1 MLYLIIIA
9 YCDRMDPSFRPSG
22 STIRMN
28 GLHVTHL
35 SDPLLEATRPV
46 SSIGQQGATYPND
59 SYAAPVE
66 TELFTFV
73 SLHASPASKP
83 GRR

>member
-1 MLYLIIIA
+1 V
-9 YCDRMDPSFRPSG
+9 YCDQIDPPFRLSG
-22 STIRMN
+22 STICMK
-28 GLHVTHL
+28 GHHVTHL
-35 SDPLLEATRPV
+35 SDPLLEAAPHA
-46 SSIGQQGATYPND
+46 SSMGQQGAAYPND
-59 SYAAPVE
+59 SYAAPVG